1 MSNAL
6 ILFAVVRHIE
16 PVITRRVV
24 VPAEITL
31 LKLHTV
37 LQIVFDWDNCHLWQF
52 EFGTVDYT
60 CPNPY
65 AEDDFSPPGREQR
78 PAKSVKLDAALGTKK
93 KFSYWYDFGDDWF
106 VDIRVEQRIAADQ
119 PVVPVCTEGARAGPP
134 DDCGGVPGYFNLLE
148 ILAGPADEERESMVE
163 WLGGEFDP
171 EHVDIADINTE
182 LQHVF
187 RPRKPR
193 KPRTPSKTLK
203 SA

>member
-37 LQIVFDWDNCHLWQF
+37 LQIVFDWDDCHLWQF

-93 KFSYWYDFGDDWF
+93 NSATG
-106 VDIRVEQRIAADQ
+106 
-119 PVVPVCTEGARAGPP
+119 T
-134 DDCGGVPGYFNLLE
+134 
-148 ILAGPADEERESMVE
+148 ILAMTGTLISRLNSVLRLISRLYLSALRAHGRGRRMTAVVCRAIS
-163 WLGGEFDP
+163 
-171 EHVDIADINTE
+171 TC
-182 LQHVF
+182 
-187 RPRKPR
+187 
-193 KPRTPSKTLK
+193 LK
-203 SA
+203 SSLARRTKNANRWLSGWVGSLTRSTLTSPTLILSYSMCLGHASLASLARQARR